1 MVVVADVETIS
12 FADLSHFKIHGY
24 KLDEDVIYNTETVSY
39 TEEDNEDNYIEFTMT
54 PEFNSFGYEKGT
66 NGLTITIVEKCS
78 TVEILHFPA
87 ETSWNAVQ
95 VFLDRKFGN
104 E

>member
-1 MVVVADVETIS
+1 MVGVDVETIN
-12 FADLSHFKIHGY
+12 FADLSCLKIRGY
-24 KLDEDVIYNTETVSY
+24 KLDKDVIYNTETVSY

-54 PEFNSFGYEKGT
+54 PEFDSLGYEKET

-78 TVEILHFPA
+78 IVEILHFPA

-95 VFLDRKFGN
+95 AFLDRKFDN

>member
-1 MVVVADVETIS
+1 MTS
-12 FADLSHFKIHGY
+12 
-24 KLDEDVIYNTETVSY
+24 
-39 TEEDNEDNYIEFTMT
+39 EFDTL
-54 PEFNSFGYEKGT
+54 GYEKGT
-66 NGLTITIVEKCS
+66 KGLIITIIEKCS

-87 ETSWNAVQ
+87 ETSWNVVQ

>member
-1 MVVVADVETIS
+1 MVGTDVETIS
-12 FADLSHFKIHGY
+12 FDDLSRFKIHGY
-24 KLDEDVIYNTETVSY
+24 KLDEDVIYNMETVSY

-54 PEFNSFGYEKGT
+54 PEFDALGNEKGT
-66 NGLTITIVEKCS
+66 KGLAITIIEKCS
-78 TVEILHFPA
+78 TAEILHFPA

-95 VFLDRKFGN
+95 AFLDRKFSN

>member
-1 MVVVADVETIS
+1 MVGTDVETIS
-12 FADLSHFKIHGY
+12 FDDLSRFKIHGY
-24 KLDEDVIYNTETVSY
+24 KLDEDVIYNMETVSY
-39 TEEDNEDNYIEFTMT
+39 TKEDNEDNYIEFTMT
-54 PEFNSFGYEKGT
+54 SEFDTLGYEKGT
-66 NGLTITIVEKCS
+66 KGLIITIIEKCS
-78 TVEILHFPA
+78 TVEVLHFPA

>member
-1 MVVVADVETIS
+1 MVGTDVEAIN
-12 FADLSHFKIHGY
+12 FANLSRFKIHGY

-39 TEEDNEDNYIEFTMT
+39 TKEDNEDNYIEFTMT
-54 PEFNSFGYEKGT
+54 SEFDTLGYEKGT
-66 NGLTITIVEKCS
+66 KGLIITIIEKCS
-78 TVEILHFPA
+78 TVEVLHFPA
-87 ETSWNAVQ
+87 GTSWNAVQ

>member
-1 MVVVADVETIS
+1 MVGVDVETIS
-12 FADLSHFKIHGY
+12 FADLSRFKINGY

-39 TEEDNEDNYIEFTMT
+39 TEEGNEDNYVEFTMA
-54 PEFNSFGYEKGT
+54 PEFDALGYEKET
-66 NGLTITIVEKCS
+66 KGLIITIVEKCS
-78 TVEILHFPA
+78 TMEILHFPA

>member
-1 MVVVADVETIS
+1 MVVADVETIS
-12 FADLSHFKIHGY
+12 FADLSRFKIHGY

-54 PEFNSFGYEKGT
+54 SEFDTLGYEKGT
-66 NGLTITIVEKCS
+66 KGLIITIIEKCS
-78 TVEILHFPA
+78 TVEVLHFPA
-87 ETSWNAVQ
+87 ETSWNVVQ

>member
-1 MVVVADVETIS
+1 MVGADVETIS
-12 FADLSHFKIHGY
+12 FADLSRFKIQGY

-54 PEFNSFGYEKGT
+54 SEFDTLGYEKGT
-66 NGLTITIVEKCS
+66 KGLIITIIEKCS
-78 TVEILHFPA
+78 TVEVLHFPA

>member
-1 MVVVADVETIS
+1 MVGTDVETIS
-12 FADLSHFKIHGY
+12 FADLSRFKIKGY

-54 PEFNSFGYEKGT
+54 PEFDTLGYEKGT
-66 NGLTITIVEKCS
+66 KGLIITIIEKCS
-78 TVEILHFPA
+78 TVEVLHFPA

-95 VFLDRKFGN
+95 VFLDRRFN
-104 E
+104 N

>member
-1 MVVVADVETIS
+1 MVVADAETIS
-12 FADLSHFKIHGY
+12 FADLSRFKIKGY

-54 PEFNSFGYEKGT
+54 PEFDTLGYEKGT
-66 NGLTITIVEKCS
+66 KGLIITIIEKCS
-78 TVEILHFPA
+78 TVEVLHFPT

>member
-1 MVVVADVETIS
+1 MVVADVETIS
-12 FADLSHFKIHGY
+12 FADLSRFKVHGY

-54 PEFNSFGYEKGT
+54 SEFDTLGYEKGSK
-66 NGLTITIVEKCS
+66 GLIITIIEKCS

>member
-1 MVVVADVETIS
+1 MVGVDVETIS
-12 FADLSHFKIHGY
+12 FADLSRFKIKGY

-66 NGLTITIVEKCS
+66 KGLIITIVEKCS

-95 VFLDRKFGN
+95 AFLDRKFDN

>member
-1 MVVVADVETIS
+1 MVVADVETIS
-12 FADLSHFKIHGY
+12 FADLSRFKIHGY

-54 PEFNSFGYEKGT
+54 SEFDTLGYEKGT
-66 NGLTITIVEKCS
+66 KGLIITIIEKCS
-78 TVEILHFPA
+78 TVEVLHFPA

-95 VFLDRKFGN
+95 VFLDRRFN
-104 E
+104 N

>member
-1 MVVVADVETIS
+1 MVGTDVETIN
-12 FADLSHFKIHGY
+12 FDDLSCFKIRGY

-54 PEFNSFGYEKGT
+54 PEFDSLGYEKGT
-66 NGLTITIVEKCS
+66 KGLTITIVEKCS

-95 VFLDRKFGN
+95 AFLVRRFN
-104 E
+104 N